1 MNKTEP
7 KVIDFYW
14 NTKEFKMIL
23 NLFVSTRKRHNL
35 SQYEMAKKL
44 QINQSKYNRYETG
57 KQDIPISFFLNF
69 LSKFDLKMEI
79 LEGFSEFKSKSEL
92 NSIVADNIQNSTIS
106 QKNEKTAAET
116 SVLSAQLQ
124 AAETRLQEKD
134 AIINQLTR
142 TNEKLIEI
150 LGSRS

>member
-1 MNKTEP
+1 MNNKTTNS
-7 KVIDFYW
+7 KMLDFYW
-14 NTKEFKMIL
+14 NTEEFKMIL
-23 NLFVSTRKRHNL
+23 NLLIETRKKNKL
-35 SQYEMAKKL
+35 TQTEMAKILK
-44 QINQSKYNRYETG
+44 INRTKYCFIESG
-57 KQDIPISFFLNF
+57 KQIMSLPFLFDFCQNF
-69 LSKFDLKMEI
+69 GFKLAI
-79 LEGFSEFKSKSEL
+79 LEANVG
-92 NSIVADNIQNSTIS
+92 NSNKNQVFATNIQNSTIS